1 VHASDLPNDHAPLI
15 ERAFTLDVGEAV
27 NAPVHVD
34 GALPSYVRGTLLL
47 NGPGRFARDGFQ
59 YRHWLD
65 GDGMVAALRLGPGRA
80 RFTNRFVRSGK
91 FVREESDQRPVFRT
105 FGTAFAGD
113 QLARGIGLESPVNV
127 SVYPYRGA
135 LLAFGEQGLPWAV
148 DPVTLET
155 RGLHTFDNQLNAVTP
170 FSAHPKIDH
179 RTGELFNFGVSFS
192 RQHPMLNVFR
202 FGADGALVYRRRLPL
217 PYPSSIHDFAI
228 SASWLL
234 FYVSPL
240 LLDVEAMLRG
250 GATVIDALA
259 WEPDRGSSLLV
270 ISRETGQL
278 VATIPIGRQYCLHL
292 INAFD
297 QGSRVLVDV
306 VEYEQPLYPEYQVIP
321 HLFTGTFRGHP
332 VRFTIDPAAG
342 VAIERRDVAY
352 SCSPDFPAH
361 DLDATGREYEAFWML
376 GISAAGRPGRKFFD
390 QIVRIDWTTGAADVY
405 QAAPRQYF
413 GGEPAFV
420 AEPGVPR
427 SGVVIC
433 QAFDAERTASSMLVF
448 DAFDLAKGPVATA
461 RLAEPIPLLFH
472 STFAADEPT

>member
-1 VHASDLPNDHAPLI
+1 VHASDLPIDHAPLI

-27 NAPVHVD
+27 QAPVDVD

-47 NGPGRFARDGFQ
+47 NGPGRFARDGLR

-65 GDGMVAALRLGPGRA
+65 GDGMVAALTLGPGGA
-80 RFTNRFVRSGK
+80 RFTNRFVRSDK
-91 FVREESDQRPVFRT
+91 FAREDAERRPVFRT
-105 FGTAFAGD
+105 FGTAFEGD
-113 QLARGIGLESPVNV
+113 RLARGIGLESPVNV
-127 SVYPYRGA
+127 SVYAYRGA

-148 DPVTLET
+148 DPATLET
-155 RGLHTFDNQLNAVTP
+155 RGLYTFDNQLNGVTP

-192 RQHPMLNVFR
+192 RQHPILNVFR
-202 FGADGALVYRRRLPL
+202 FAADGALVYRRRLPL

-228 SASWLL
+228 SATCLL

-240 LLDVEAMLRG
+240 LLDVEAMLRS
-250 GATVIDALA
+250 GATVMDALS
-259 WEPDRGSSLLV
+259 WEPDRGSRLLIV
-270 ISRETGQL
+270 SRETGQL
-278 VATIPIGRQYCLHL
+278 VATMPIGEQYCLHL

-297 QGSRVLVDV
+297 QDGRVTVDV
-306 VEYEQPLYPEYQVIP
+306 VEHEQPLYPEYQVIP

-342 VAIERRDVAY
+342 APIERRDVAY

-361 DLDATGREYEAFWML
+361 DLEATGRAYDAFWML

-390 QIVRIDWTTGAADVY
+390 QLVRVEWDTDAVDVY
-405 QAAPRQYF
+405 QAAPRHYL
-413 GGEPAFV
+413 GGEPAFIP
-420 AEPGVPR
+420 EPGVPR

-448 DAFDLAKGPVATA
+448 DAFDLAKGPVAIA
-461 RLAEPIPLLFH
+461 RLPAPIPLLFH
-472 STFAADEPT
+472 STFAAGQRT